1 MKKGYIM
8 LPTAFP
14 LQAEEPW
21 KVVENLCEIISRLIK
36 TLDDEYVIKDC
47 VAIHRTAVI
56 GTLMRKHGFFMR
68 NDSWI

>member
-1 MKKGYIM
+1 M

-21 KVVENLCEIISRLIK
+21 KVVENFCEIISRLIK
-36 TLDDEYVIKDC
+36 TLDDEYVIKDG

-56 GTLMRKHGFFMR
+56 GTLMRKHGFFMEI
-68 NDSWI
+68 DSWI